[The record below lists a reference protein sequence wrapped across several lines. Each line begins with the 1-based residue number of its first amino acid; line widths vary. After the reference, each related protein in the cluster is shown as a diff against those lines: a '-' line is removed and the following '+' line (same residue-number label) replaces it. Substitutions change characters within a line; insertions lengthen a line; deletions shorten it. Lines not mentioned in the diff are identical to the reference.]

1 MEICLRGLTKEP
13 TLKPLDE
20 DVLWNLQFAALF
32 VTCTSKFVLWNDD
45 QKLQL
50 RLRKNIGKHYHY
62 DPPSIIIVE
71 GISVSLHIGY
81 RYVIPM

>member
-50 RLRKNIGKHYHY
+50 LRKNIGKHYHY

-81 RYVIPM
+81 IYVILM